1 MSTNDYRHIH
11 HIISTKPL
19 PLLNSHETNHALHYT
34 QTIDNDGETPTNTRM
49 LHRRVHFN
57 DLQEYL
63 LTGASKQLSLHQIQ
77 SPSIVPMSQYDDNE
91 EFFTRVPNETSPS
104 YLPLS
109 FKRHYDDNDFSALS
123 KQYVLKQRI
132 IPVHHERATIE
143 QDEISRT
150 LTPTIQMSIPMVFP
164 VATAPPLLPPP
175 VPIIFYQQQ
184 QQQPIPVPTIFA
196 QPQPIM
202 HAYRIPHP
210 PPQSQVFVT
219 EHHHHHH
226 RLPTPQPVEPILAP
240 PPPPPPPVPLTTTE
254 ITETV
259 RTVRRRPRAKA
270 TATIIEQ
277 KEPVQRIQTEE
288 VIVEHRRPQVTFE
301 QTEVRSNSISKPSRE
316 IFV

>member
-34 QTIDNDGETPTNTRM
+34 QTIDNDGETPTSTRM
-49 LHRRVHFN
+49 LHRRVHLN
-57 DLQEYL
+57 DLQDYL

-91 EFFTRVPNETSPS
+91 EFFTSVPNETSPL

-109 FKRHYDDNDFSALS
+109 FKRHYDDDDFTALS
-123 KQYVLKQRI
+123 KQYVLKQRV

-143 QDEISRT
+143 QDETPRT

-164 VATAPPLLPPP
+164 VATAPPPPPP
-175 VPIIFYQQQ
+175 VPIIFFQ
-184 QQQPIPVPTIFA
+184 QQQPIPVPTILA
-196 QPQPIM
+196 QPQSIM

-210 PPQSQVFVT
+210 PPQPQVFVQ
-219 EHHHHHH
+219 EHHHHR
-226 RLPTPQPVEPILAP
+226 RLPTPKLVEPILVPPP

-259 RTVRRRPRAKA
+259 RTVRR
-270 TATIIEQ
+270 
-277 KEPVQRIQTEE
+277 
-288 VIVEHRRPQVTFE
+288 
-301 QTEVRSNSISKPSRE
+301 
-316 IFV
+316 